1 MSRISPASLSVCI
14 LAILCGLGGAYA
26 LRTYLK
32 EKPRLVAPAPNPATI
47 PIASVD
53 LPTGRIIT
61 RGDIGLVLLRT
72 MGDLPPHTIA
82 RPEDLIG
89 RVLRTPLKPGD
100 TFQTT
105 SLFPEGSGPSL
116 SRHLKPGLRA
126 VTVPVDGLGTI
137 GGHVRPGVIV
147 DVLFRS
153 TAQIDKQGFED
164 VPEVTV
170 TLFEGV
176 EVLAVG
182 TDPLSE
188 RPTTRTPPRVA
199 DEQKNPMVNVT
210 LACSP
215 EQSGKLRA
223 VLGHGEIALAMH
235 PEENAASTTFE
246 TKAVS
251 QSGNADEQTPLPD
264 GKSVGYTLE
273 NILGVVPQPKQGKTE
288 IFRGSQRTTNVFDV
302 RKHRSVLRN
311 VLVDDSSVRSKVASP
326 TSVAGTTSATGQ
338 SGSPP
343 NSFLI
348 EEKSR

>member
-32 EKPRLVAPAPNPATI
+32 EKPRPVAPAPDPATI
-47 PIASVD
+47 PIASLE
-53 LPTGRIIT
+53 LPAGRMIT
-61 RGDIGLVLLRT
+61 RGDIGLVLQRT
-72 MGDLPPHTIA
+72 MGELPPHTIA

-105 SLFPEGSGPSL
+105 SLFPEGSGPYL
-116 SRHLKPGLRA
+116 SGHLKPGLRA
-126 VTVPVDGLGTI
+126 VTVPVDSLGMI
-137 GGHVRPGVIV
+137 GGYVRPGVIV

-153 TAQIDKQGFED
+153 TSQVDKQGYED
-164 VPEVTV
+164 IPEVTV

-176 EVLAVG
+176 EVVAVG

-188 RPTTRTPPRVA
+188 RPATRTPPRVE
-199 DEQKNPMVNVT
+199 EQKNPMVNVT

-235 PEENAASTTFE
+235 PDEKVPATTFE
-246 TKAVS
+246 TKQV
-251 QSGNADEQTPLPD
+251 QEPEKVQQTRPTPD

-302 RKHRSVLRN
+302 RKNRSVLRN
-311 VLVDDSSVRSKVASP
+311 VLVDASSPRPKTASP
-326 TSVAGTTSATGQ
+326 TSVAGTTPAFDQNGTPSNP
-338 SGSPP
+338 S
-343 NSFLI
+343 LI
-348 EEKSR
+348 DEKAR